1 MNTIENYEL
10 DRAETLA
17 LKAIQFILAD
27 EKLEQGFM
35 VTSGVSPAD
44 FKNMLGDPNFL
55 GGVLDFLL
63 SNEDQLVQFC
73 QENEIDPT
81 EPAKA
86 RRQFPGAV
94 LDF

>member
-44 FKNMLGDPNFL
+44 F
-55 GGVLDFLL
+55 
-63 SNEDQLVQFC
+63 
-73 QENEIDPT
+73 
-81 EPAKA
+81 
-86 RRQFPGAV
+86 
-94 LDF
+94 